1 MLELFIKAALAYLL
15 GSMLGGL
22 IVGKL
27 KGGVD
32 IRQQG
37 SGNAGGT
44 NALRTQGWWF
54 ALWVMIIDIG
64 KGWLAV
70 QVIPSLGLFTATSVV
85 SLVWMQIACAMAVVV
100 GHVYPIWFGFRG
112 GKGAAT
118 LVGVVAGLAPTAL
131 VSVLGAWIVVLLL
144 SGFVGLST
152 MLATVAFNVW
162 AFAQPSV
169 DKYALLIFGATML
182 VFVVYTHRSN
192 IQRMRAGTENRAK
205 KLWLFKPKA

>member
-1 MLELFIKAALAYLL
+1 MQEFFIKAALAYLL
-15 GSMLGGL
+15 GSILGGL
-22 IVGKL
+22 IIGKL

-32 IRQQG
+32 IRQLG

-70 QVIPSLGLFTATSVV
+70 QVIPSLGLFSANDTVP
-85 SLVWMQIACAMAVVV
+85 LVWTQIACATAVVV
-100 GHVYPIWFGFRG
+100 GHVYPLWFGFRG

-118 LVGVVAGLAPTAL
+118 LVGVLAGLAPAAL
-131 VSVLGAWIVVLLL
+131 VSVLGTWIIVLLL
-144 SGFVGLST
+144 TGFVGLST

-162 AFAQPSV
+162 ALAQPSV
-169 DKYALLIFGATML
+169 NQDALLVFGATML

-205 KLWLFKPKA
+205 KLWLFKPKV

>member
-1 MLELFIKAALAYLL
+1 MQEFFIKAALAYLL
-15 GSMLGGL
+15 GSILGGL
-22 IVGKL
+22 IIGKL

-70 QVIPSLGLFTATSVV
+70 QVIPSLGLFSANDTVL
-85 SLVWMQIACAMAVVV
+85 LVWTQITCATAVVV
-100 GHVYPIWFGFRG
+100 GHVYPLWFGFRG

-118 LVGVVAGLAPTAL
+118 LVGVVGGLAPAAL
-131 VSVLGAWIVVLLL
+131 VPVLGAWMVVLLL
-144 SGFVGLST
+144 TGFVGLST

-162 AFAQPSV
+162 VLAQPSV
-169 DKYALLIFGATML
+169 NKDALLVFGATML

-205 KLWLFKPKA
+205 KLWLFKPKV

>member
-1 MLELFIKAALAYLL
+1 LVELCIKTALAYLL

-64 KGWLAV
+64 KGWVAV
-70 QVIPSLGLFTATSVV
+70 QLIPTLNLFGVNSVV
-85 SLVWMQIACAMAVVV
+85 SLVWVQIVCAMAVVV

-118 LVGVVAGLAPTAL
+118 LVGVLAGLAPAAL
-131 VSVLGAWIVVLLL
+131 LTVLGAWLVVLLL
-144 SGFVGLST
+144 TGFVGLST
-152 MLATVAFNVW
+152 MLATLVFNVW
-162 AFAQPSV
+162 VFVKSST
-169 DKYALLIFGATML
+169 DKTALLSFGVTML
-182 VFVVYTHRSN
+182 LFVVYTHRSN
-192 IQRMRAGTENRAK
+192 IQRMMAGTENRAK
-205 KLWLFKPKA
+205 KLWLFKPKD

>member
-44 NALRTQGWWF
+44 NALRTRGWWF

-70 QVIPSLGLFTATSVV
+70 QLIPSLSLFATNNEV
-85 SLVWMQIACAMAVVV
+85 SLVWVEMVCAMAVVV

-118 LVGVVAGLAPTAL
+118 LVGVLTGLAPPAL
-131 VSVLGAWIVVLLL
+131 LSVLGTWIVVLMLT
-144 SGFVGLST
+144 GFVGLST
-152 MLATVAFNVW
+152 MLATVTFNIWVVV
-162 AFAQPSV
+162 QPSV
-169 DKYALLIFGATML
+169 DKSALLVFGATML
-182 VFVVYTHRSN
+182 LFVVYTHRSN

>member
-1 MLELFIKAALAYLL
+1 MQEFFIKAALAYLL
-15 GSMLGGL
+15 GSILGGL
-22 IVGKL
+22 IIGKL

-70 QVIPSLGLFTATSVV
+70 QVIPSLGLFSANDTVP
-85 SLVWMQIACAMAVVV
+85 LVWTQIACATAVVV
-100 GHVYPIWFGFRG
+100 GHVYPLWFGFRG

-118 LVGVVAGLAPTAL
+118 LVGVLAGLAPAAL
-131 VSVLGAWIVVLLL
+131 VPVLGAWMVVLLL
-144 SGFVGLST
+144 TGFVGLST

-162 AFAQPSV
+162 ALAQPSV
-169 DKYALLIFGATML
+169 NQDALLFFGATML

-205 KLWLFKPKA
+205 KLWLFKPKV